1 MRLRA
6 SDEADL
12 RFRFFEADG
21 ALGLRSSFGPM
32 VDSAMCGGAHSNKL
46 TDPLSDAKERAAI
59 KCREVDARLVRIHRD
74 HVRVLQRYV
83 GPEVAPPVIRGKFGR
98 LACLAVT
105 LVDTTLLE
113 TACLPAKDAKAQR
126 AKDAIVSNVRTRA
139 EVLLSDAV
147 AAYVGAK

>member
-1 MRLRA
+1 MRLRP

-32 VDSAMCGGAHSNKL
+32 VDSAMCGGAHGGGPG
-46 TDPLSDAKERAAI
+46 DPLSEAKVRAAE

-83 GPEVAPPVIRGKFGR
+83 GRQVAPPVIRGKFGR

-105 LVDTTLLE
+105 IMAVDDLE
-113 TACLPAKDAKAQR
+113 TACVTPSKASV
-126 AKDAIVSNVRTRA
+126 VSSVRTRA

-147 AAYVGAK
+147 AAYVGAR